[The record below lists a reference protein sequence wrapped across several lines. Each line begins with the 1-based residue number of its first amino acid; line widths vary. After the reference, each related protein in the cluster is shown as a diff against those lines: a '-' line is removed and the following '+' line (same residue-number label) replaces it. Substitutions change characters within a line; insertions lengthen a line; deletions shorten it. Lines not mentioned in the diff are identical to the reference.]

1 MATATSQEMGVGRM
15 GFSVSGSAA
24 LIFLGLFVTG
34 GMVYTT
40 VANGFEQVSQTRAD
54 AADELLDRQ
63 NADINITDV
72 TYDGDDTLHV
82 YVENTGGSE
91 IRINSTDLLA
101 DNEYLEPVDKNEIT
115 SISNDK
121 TNVWA
126 PGETLHLQYTYATS
140 PASAPSRVKVITPY
154 GISDSATVEVT

>member
-1 MATATSQEMGVGRM
+1 M

-24 LIFLGLFVTG
+24 LVFLGLFITT

-40 VANGFEQVSQTRAD
+40 VSNGFEQVSQTRTD
-54 AADELLDRQ
+54 STNELLERQ
-63 NADINITDV
+63 HTAINVTNA

-82 YVENTGGSE
+82 HVENTGGSE

-101 DNEYLEPVDKNEIT
+101 DNEYLTPVDTDEIEST
-115 SISNDK
+115 NNDK

-126 PGETLHLQYTYATS
+126 PGETLHIRFTYPT
-140 PASAPSRVKVITPY
+140 PPENTPSRVKVITPN
-154 GISDSATVEVT
+154 GITDTAAVEVS